1 MCAAMV
7 GGKYSGFVEYAPFAF
22 DLDYF
27 LPAPLSSDTPAP
39 VPAPVPAPA
48 PLRAPVLA
56 HTDIAADDDENTA
69 AENGVAS
76 PFVDTAPLHPS
87 ASVEVGAK
95 KQTSTQSEEEQ
106 LSAPPSGPSE
116 DQNKAVL
123 LQQTQTQIQHLEL
136 KEKAWQ
142 AGSTPE
148 AQPRE
153 QGMDRAVQ
161 EPTSKSSKVVE
172 KGGLATAI
180 NCFST
185 PSTSVKADKNAG
197 IHDNSSNVEFDVI
210 SMRTSGH

>member
-1 MCAAMV
+1 MV

-27 LPAPLSSDTPAP
+27 LPAALSSDTPASVCVPAP
-39 VPAPVPAPA
+39 VPAPV
-48 PLRAPVLA
+48 LA
-56 HTDIAADDDENTA
+56 HADTAADNENAA
-69 AENGVAS
+69 AENDVSS
-76 PFVDTAPLHPS
+76 PFVDTASLHPS

-95 KQTSTQSEEEQ
+95 KQTSTQSEGEQ
-106 LSAPPSGPSE
+106 LLSAPPSGPSE
-116 DQNKAVL
+116 DQNKALL
-123 LQQTQTQIQHLEL
+123 LQQTQTQTQHIEL

-142 AGSTPE
+142 VGSTPE
-148 AQPRE
+148 VQPRE

-172 KGGLATAI
+172 KGGLVTAI

-185 PSTSVKADKNAG
+185 PSTSVKANKDAG
-197 IHDNSSNVEFDVI
+197 ILDNSSNVEFDVI